1 MRNIKIFFTA
11 GIVILFAMATG
22 CTKLDEDVYDKIPV
36 DQFGTTTKQIN
47 ALVGPVYKTLKDVWN
62 TNDYYFSISEFTSD
76 MAINPT
82 RKGGDGW
89 EGGWGKEMTQHTW
102 TPESYIGVAFTM
114 TYRNIGTC
122 NKILSIVTESNILN
136 KEGVIAEIRGVRAYW
151 YYMLLDYYGNVPIVT
166 DFNDLTL
173 PETKTRKQV
182 YEFVLSE
189 LNDIKDKVR
198 SDVSSES
205 YGKVTKGLIY
215 TLLAKMYLNAMVWNP
230 EGGTKWVESINAC
243 DTVMSLPY
251 VLESN
256 WKTNFAVQN
265 QNSREI
271 IFPVVFS
278 AAEGGNYVAEMTL
291 HYLDPIA
298 LGLHVSGWNMV
309 CAMPDYVKAYDPDDK
324 RLAWSFLAGPML
336 DPATGKVLITA
347 HGRPL
352 IHTIDITMKYAIDAD
367 GWGQAEQEDGA
378 RIAKWEHEKGLSG
391 SGQSENDFA
400 IFRLADIYLMKAEA
414 LVRNG
419 SDNNEAVRLVNE
431 IRKRA
436 FDDPTKLKSNVTLD
450 DIYKERRFEFAWE
463 MTSRQDMI
471 RFGTYLN
478 ALPGWRQASP
488 EKCLLF
494 PIPTKAI
501 DANPKLIQNPG
512 Y

>member
-1 MRNIKIFFTA
+1 MMKNINLSLILCIFFLI
-11 GIVILFAMATG
+11 GMSTG
-22 CTKLDEDVYDKIPV
+22 CTKLDEEVYDKIPV
-36 DQFGTTTKQIN
+36 DQFGNTTQQIN
-47 ALVGPVYKTLKDVWN
+47 ALIGPVYRTLKDVWN

-76 MAINPT
+76 MAMNPT

-102 TPESYIGVAFTM
+102 TPQSYIGIAFTM
-114 TYRNIGTC
+114 SYKNIGVC
-122 NKILSIVTESNILN
+122 NKILNIVEESDIIN
-136 KEGVIAEIRGVRAYW
+136 KEQALAEIKGVRAYW

-166 DFNDLTL
+166 DFNDLNL
-173 PETKTRKQV
+173 PETKTRKEV

-198 SDVSSES
+198 SDVSAES
-205 YGKVTKGLIY
+205 YGKVTKGFVY

-230 EGGTKWVESINAC
+230 DGGEKWQECIDAC
-243 DTVMSLPY
+243 NQVMSLNY
-251 VLESN
+251 VLEPD
-256 WKTNFAVQN
+256 WKINFAVHN
-265 QNSREI
+265 ESSREI

-278 AAEGGNYVAEMTL
+278 TADGGNYVAQMTL

-298 LGLHVSGWNMV
+298 LGLNISGWNMV
-309 CAMPDYVKAYDPDDK
+309 CAMPDYVKAFDPEDK
-324 RLAWSFLAGPML
+324 RLKWSFLTGPMR
-336 DPATGKVLITA
+336 DPATGEILITA

-352 IHTIDITMKYAIDAD
+352 IHTVDVTMKYAIDAD
-367 GWGQAEQEDGA
+367 GWGQVEQEEGA
-378 RIAKWEHEKGLSG
+378 RIAKWEFEKGLSG
-391 SGQSENDFA
+391 QSQNDFA

-419 SDNNEAVRLVNE
+419 GDNVEATRLVNE

-436 FDDPTKLKSNVTLD
+436 FDDPSKLKSSVVLN
-450 DIYKERRFEFAWE
+450 DIYQERRFELAWE

-478 ALPGWRQASP
+478 GVPGWRGPSP
-488 EKCLLF
+488 QKCLLF
-494 PIPTKAI
+494 PIPTEAM

>member
-1 MRNIKIFFTA
+1 MKKIKIFLLVAVLVTL
-11 GIVILFAMATG
+11 GMSNS
-22 CTKLDEDVYDKIPV
+22 CTNLDEKIYDEIPV
-36 DQFGTTTKQIN
+36 DKFGSNTKEIN
-47 ALVGPVYKTLKDVWN
+47 ALVGPIYRTLKDVWN
-62 TNDYYFSISEFTSD
+62 TNDYYFSLSEFTSD

-102 TPESYIGVAFTM
+102 TPQSYIGVAFKM
-114 TYRNIGTC
+114 SFANIGTC
-122 NKILSIVTESNILN
+122 NMIYSIVNESNISN
-136 KEGVIAEIRGVRAYW
+136 KEQTLAEVRAVRAYW

-166 DFNDLTL
+166 DFKDLTL
-173 PETKTRKQV
+173 PKTKTRKQV

-189 LNDIKDKVR
+189 LNEIKDKVR
-198 SDVSSES
+198 SDVTSES
-205 YGKVTKGLIY
+205 YGKATKGFVY

-230 EGGTKWVESINAC
+230 DGGPKWQEAINAC
-243 DTVMSLPY
+243 NTVMSLNY
-251 VLESN
+251 ILEPD
-256 WKTNFAVQN
+256 WKINFAVHN
-265 QNSREI
+265 EISREI

-278 AAEGGNYVAEMTL
+278 TADGGNYVADITL

-298 LGLHVSGWNMV
+298 LGLKINGWNMV

-324 RLAWSFLAGPML
+324 RLAWSFLTGPMI

-352 IHTIDITMKYAIDAD
+352 IHTVDVIMKYGIDAE
-367 GWGQAEQEDGA
+367 GWGQVEQEDGA
-378 RIAKWEHEKGLSG
+378 RILKWEFEKGL

-414 LVRNG
+414 LVRNNG
-419 SDNNEAVRLVNE
+419 DNAEATRLVNE

-436 FDDPTKLKSNVTLD
+436 FDDPAKLLSNVTLD

-463 MTSRQDMI
+463 MTCRQDMI

-478 ALPGWRQASP
+478 AIPGWRGVTP

-494 PIPTKAI
+494 PIPTTAM
-501 DANPKLIQNPG
+501 DANNKLIQNPG

>member
-1 MRNIKIFFTA
+1 MMKNSNLFLMGFFLLLL
-11 GIVILFAMATG
+11 GMITG
-22 CTKLDEDVYDKIPV
+22 CTKLDEEVYDKIPV
-36 DQFGTTTKQIN
+36 DQFGNTTKQIN
-47 ALVGPVYKTLKDVWN
+47 ALVGPVYRTLKSVWTGN
-62 TNDYYFSISEFTSD
+62 GDYFGYSEMTSD

-89 EGGWGKEMTQHTW
+89 EGGFFKNLLMHTW
-102 TPESYIGVAFTM
+102 SPEFDEYSPFGP
-114 TYRNIGTC
+114 TYSNIGTC
-122 NKILSIVTESNILN
+122 NMILSIVEESDILN
-136 KEGVIAEIRGVRAYW
+136 KEQALAEIRGVRAFW

-205 YGKVTKGLIY
+205 YGKITKGVVY

-230 EGGTKWVESINAC
+230 EGGEKWQECIAAC
-243 DTVMSLPY
+243 DEVMRLSY
-251 VLESN
+251 ILEPN
-256 WKTNFAVQN
+256 WKLNFAVHN
-265 QNSREI
+265 ESSMEI
-271 IFPVVFS
+271 ILPVVFS
-278 AAEGGNYVAEMTL
+278 TPDEGNLVAQMTL

-298 LGLHVSGWNMV
+298 LGLNIGAWNMV
-309 CAMPDYVKAYDPDDK
+309 CAMPDYVKAYDPEDK
-324 RLAWSFLAGPML
+324 RLGWSFLTGPML
-336 DPATGKVLITA
+336 DPETGDVLITA

-352 IHTIDITMKYAIDAD
+352 VHTVDVTMKYAIDAD
-367 GWGQAEQEDGA
+367 GWGQVEQEDGA
-378 RIAKWEHEKGLSG
+378 RIAKWEFERGLSG
-391 SGQSENDFA
+391 HSQNDFA

-414 LVRNG
+414 LVRSG
-419 SDNNEAVRLVNE
+419 GDNTEATRLVNE

-436 FDDPTKLKSNVTLD
+436 FDDLSKLKSSVVLN
-450 DIYKERRFEFAWE
+450 DIYQERRFEFAWE

-478 ALPGWRQASP
+478 GIPGWRGPSP
-488 EKCLLF
+488 EKSLLF
-494 PIPTKAI
+494 PIPTEAM